1 MKFVPTI
8 AAAGLLAAAST
19 FATQA
24 LAGVEILDSTNG
36 SSYSLLASGPSG
48 TAAVYTGGTIG
59 GLTLS
64 VTDATSDSPGSP
76 TQSDVVSTSLTIT
89 NNTGATHTLW
99 LSFGDVG
106 FTSPS
111 APATLTSSIGGTV
124 YDGSAANVVDF
135 TSYVDGSNGQN
146 NTGGSAIASPTGTP
160 SVTAVG
166 SYNDTE
172 TTAIGTL
179 GTPYSMTE
187 LLEVTL
193 GAGASVNF
201 SASTTLTPAAVPEPI
216 SLTLL
221 GTGLVGLGLIRRRR
235 NRA

>member
-36 SSYSLLASGPSG
+36 SSYSLLASAASGG
-48 TAAVYTGGTIG
+48 TAFYTGGTIN
-59 GLTLS
+59 GLT
-64 VTDATSDSPGSP
+64 VGFTDASSNSPGSP
-76 TQSDVVSTSLTIT
+76 TQADVVSTVLTISNSSGST
-89 NNTGATHTLW
+89 RTLW

-124 YDGSAANVVDF
+124 YDGSAANAASF
-135 TSYVDGSNGQN
+135 ASYVDGNNGQN

-160 SVTAVG
+160 SITAVG
-166 SYNDTE
+166 SFNDTE

-221 GTGLVGLGLIRRRR
+221 GTGLVGLGMIRRRKH
-235 NRA
+235 RA